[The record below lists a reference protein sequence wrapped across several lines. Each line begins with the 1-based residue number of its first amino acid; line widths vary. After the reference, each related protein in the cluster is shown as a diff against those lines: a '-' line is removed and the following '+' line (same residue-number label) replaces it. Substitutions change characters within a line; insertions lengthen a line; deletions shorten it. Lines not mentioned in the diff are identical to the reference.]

1 MSEVTIVSIKE
12 MRSQTGL
19 SQSKF
24 AAMFEVPIATLKDW
38 EIGRRTP
45 PNYVVS
51 MMEKILLHNGLIS
64 DPISAAE
71 ERKKSVERC
80 IAILLTATAGPDELF
95 MDALEKYVDGSLSL
109 AELEQRVDR
118 LEYIGV

>member
-1 MSEVTIVSIKE
+1 MSIKE

-45 PNYVVS
+45 PHYIVS

-64 DPISAAE
+64 DPVAAAE

-80 IAILLTATAGPDELF
+80 LAILLTATEGPDELF
-95 MDALEKYVDGSLSL
+95 MDALEQYVDGSLSL